1 MRLSASSLY
10 SPAISMG
17 EAAQREC
24 SMVSKNQVDSSRSCT
39 SFDEEMRK
47 AGENDASPRETI
59 QSPSR
64 TSRRRRRGGWLRSA
78 ASLAILAGAA
88 TNVVDAKGIG
98 GARELYTSSVAYCSD
113 PIAILVTDLQ
123 LSFFPDNRTLEFNIA
138 AASTQDDLNVSIALT
153 VNAYGLGV
161 FNANLNLCD
170 LGGSFLC
177 PLPRYQFSGGG
188 VFPIPDQFNLNIPT
202 IAYTIPDLEA
212 VATLE
217 LTDTSSNSVVGC
229 VQATLSNGHTA
240 RQPAVLW
247 ATVGFAL
254 LALFSC
260 LLHTAM
266 AQSVGAAQWRIV
278 DVMMVIQHPAVTSLL
293 SLNYPIVFLKYGSNF
308 AWAIGLV
315 NISSLQQS
323 ITNTR
328 QRYGDYSSGTFG
340 AALTAQVGRKY
351 NPFSGSTPQSGG
363 SDGGG
368 LGRSILGGI
377 GLRRRLDDSLTLK
390 PISSHV
396 EILGQKL
403 VEAGTGLMKRDQYAP
418 NTGPNGFP
426 ITNSN
431 SVQLQVVG
439 GNTTSGDLGRFAER
453 QNVAPGNAYLTV
465 LVSAAILLAILIG
478 ALIVLYIVAL
488 VARMLTNRNGKSAVS
503 HWSHRIT
510 RPREFLGVVTLSML
524 SRYFLI
530 VFPILTIFSFYQW
543 DYGSSWPPHLVAGL
557 VFGLF
562 LIVGAVFLVPM
573 IKYARRGSA
582 DDLYFAKGEPPEKGT
597 LIAKRWGHTA
607 HPYRPKFYWFAF
619 AFVLWSMVRACFIVF
634 AQGHGLRQAA
644 GLLAWELIFLILLLI
659 LRPGRD
665 KKSDWFYVITTLLRV
680 LTWAACIALTEEANV
695 QTIPRVIVGFVV
707 LVITG
712 LPIIF
717 LFLVTLWDLCS
728 ALLPSKRR
736 PIKDRTDHTG
746 KEEVGESGYA
756 YGNVA
761 GTGPRAAPHSEDS
774 GLGAQV
780 DARRSSDSTAPRV

>member
-1 MRLSASSLY
+1 
-10 SPAISMG
+10 
-17 EAAQREC
+17 
-24 SMVSKNQVDSSRSCT
+24 
-39 SFDEEMRK
+39 
-47 AGENDASPRETI
+47 
-59 QSPSR
+59 
-64 TSRRRRRGGWLRSA
+64 
-78 ASLAILAGAA
+78 
-88 TNVVDAKGIG
+88 
-98 GARELYTSSVAYCSD
+98 TSSVAYCSD

-123 LSFFPDNRTLEFNIA
+123 LSFFPDNRTLEFSIA

-177 PLPRYQFSGGG
+177 PLPQYQFSGGG
-188 VFPIPDQFNLNIPT
+188 VFPIPNQFNLDIPT

-217 LTDTSSNSVVGC
+217 LTDTNRNSVVGC

-315 NISSLQQS
+315 NIPSLQQS
-323 ITNTR
+323 ITKTR

-368 LGRSILGGI
+368 LGR
-377 GLRRRLDDSLTLK
+377 
-390 PISSHV
+390 
-396 EILGQKL
+396 L
-403 VEAGTGLMKRDQYAP
+403 VEAGSGLMKRDQYAP

-426 ITNSN
+426 VTNSN

-488 VARMLTNRNGKSAVS
+488 VARILTNRNGKGAVS

-543 DYGSSWPPHLVAGL
+543 NYGSSWPPHLVAGL

-619 AFVLWSMVRACFIVF
+619 AFVLWSVVRACFIVF

-665 KKSDWFYVITTLLRV
+665 KKSDWFYVITTLLRM

-717 LFLVTLWDLCS
+717 LFFVTLWDFFS

-761 GTGPRAAPHSEDS
+761 GTGPRAAPHSSEES
-774 GLGAQV
+774 GLGAQANV
-780 DARRSSDSTAPRV
+780 RRSSDSTAPRV